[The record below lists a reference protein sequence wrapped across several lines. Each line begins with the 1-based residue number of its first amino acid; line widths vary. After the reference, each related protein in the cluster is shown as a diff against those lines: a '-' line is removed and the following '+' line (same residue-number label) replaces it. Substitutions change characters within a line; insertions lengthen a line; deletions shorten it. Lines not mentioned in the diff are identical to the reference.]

1 MAVVYIAFYL
11 ELNHFVSV
19 NTLFIVGAEGTVHF
33 SGNSSLLL
41 AWISQACS

>member
-19 NTLFIVGAEGTVHF
+19 NTLFIVGAEGTFFRELQSAVGLDF
-33 SGNSSLLL
+33 SGMQLS
-41 AWISQACS
+41 